1 VIAWRKRTRAPLLP
15 QGRQGLARALLS
27 AVVLALLVAAGGGD
41 ARADEGAGKPRRIVS
56 INMCTDELA
65 LRLADRAAVASVSWL
80 SQDPRNANMAQAA
93 RAVPAND
100 GSAEEALSFH
110 PDIVLAG
117 AFTPRST
124 IALLQQVGAR
134 VARFSVAESLDG
146 VKAQIRAVAA
156 AIGEPERGEAL
167 VGEIDRRLAGV
178 AIDRDRPSL
187 RAIIL
192 RPNGFTVGPGSL
204 VDEILRRAGMTNLA
218 ATLDIG
224 SYQQI
229 SLERLALLDA
239 DVLIVDNEG
248 FSEPALATRA
258 LRHPIVEALARRMAI
273 VSLPS
278 RLWTCPG
285 PGVVEAIERLVAATA
300 GVARREARN

>member
-1 VIAWRKRTRAPLLP
+1 
-15 QGRQGLARALLS
+15 
-27 AVVLALLVAAGGGD
+27 
-41 ARADEGAGKPRRIVS
+41 
-56 INMCTDELA
+56 MCTDELA
-65 LRLADRAAVASVSWL
+65 LRLADRKAIASVSWL

-93 RAVPAND
+93 RSVPAND

-117 AFTPRST
+117 AFTARST
-124 IALLQQVGAR
+124 IALLEQVGAR
-134 VARFSVAESLDG
+134 VARFPVAETLAG
-146 VKAQIRAVAA
+146 VKGQIRAVATA
-156 AIGEPERGEAL
+156 VGEPERGEAL
-167 VGEIDRRLAGV
+167 VGEIDDRLARV
-178 AIDRDRPSL
+178 AIVPGRAPL

-224 SYQQI
+224 AYQQI

-258 LRHPIVEALARRMAI
+258 LRHPIVEALGRRMTI

-285 PGVVEAIERLVAATA
+285 PGVVEAIERLAAATA
-300 GVARREARN
+300 GLAPREARN